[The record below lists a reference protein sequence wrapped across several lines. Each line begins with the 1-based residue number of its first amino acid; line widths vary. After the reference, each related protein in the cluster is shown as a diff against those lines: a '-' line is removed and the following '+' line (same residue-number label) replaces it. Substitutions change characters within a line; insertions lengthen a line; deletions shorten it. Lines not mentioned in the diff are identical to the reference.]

1 MMRKKTKKITPSE
14 SRQRIDNPL
23 KVNMARIFFCLN
35 GILWLG
41 YVVYIYYDMAVRN
54 NNLSAADI
62 VTLFAFVNAGLL
74 IFSGIKFGKPQQWV
88 YYFPLAVVV
97 FNTLLS
103 LLNIVD
109 LYFLVS
115 FILDLI
121 ILWAILPLRKN
132 YLSNP

>member
-1 MMRKKTKKITPSE
+1 MRKKTKKITQPNNN
-14 SRQRIDNPL
+14 RKNADPL
-23 KVNMARIFFCLN
+23 KINMARIFFCLN
-35 GILWLG
+35 SVLWLG
-41 YVVYIYYDMAVRN
+41 YVVYIYYDMAVKN
-54 NNLSAADI
+54 NNLTAADI

-74 IFSGIKFGKPQQWV
+74 FFSGIKFGSPQRWV
-88 YYFPLAVVV
+88 YYFALAVAA

-103 LLNIVD
+103 LFNIID

-115 FILDLI
+115 FIIDLI

>member
-1 MMRKKTKKITPSE
+1 MRKKTKKITPSE
-14 SRQRIDNPL
+14 NSRKKADPL

-35 GILWLG
+35 AILWLG
-41 YVVYIYYDMAVRN
+41 YVVYIYYDMAVLN
-54 NNLSAADI
+54 NNKTAADI

-74 IFSGIKFGKPQQWV
+74 LFSGIKFGKPQQWI
-88 YYFPLAVVV
+88 YYFALAVVV

-103 LLNIVD
+103 LFNIVD

-115 FILDLI
+115 FILDLL
-121 ILWAILPLRKN
+121 ILWAIIPLRKN

>member
-1 MMRKKTKKITPSE
+1 MRKKTKKLTPSE
-14 SRQRIDNPL
+14 SRRKTADPL
-23 KVNMARIFFCLN
+23 KVNTARIVFCLN
-35 GILWLG
+35 AVLWLG

-54 NNLSAADI
+54 NNLTAADI
-62 VTLFAFVNAGLL
+62 VTLFSFVNAGLL
-74 IFSGIKFGKPQQWV
+74 LFSGIKFGQPQQWV
-88 YYFPLAVVV
+88 YYFALAVVV
-97 FNTLLS
+97 FNTILS
-103 LLNIVD
+103 LFNIVD

>member
-1 MMRKKTKKITPSE
+1 MRKKTKKITPSE
-14 SRQRIDNPL
+14 SRRTVDIPL
-23 KVNMARIFFCLN
+23 KINIARIFFCLN
-35 GILWLG
+35 GVLWLG

-54 NNLSAADI
+54 NNLTAADI
-62 VTLFAFVNAGLL
+62 VTLFSFVNAGLL
-74 IFSGIKFGKPQQWV
+74 LFSGIKFGKRQKWV
-88 YYFPLAVVV
+88 YYFGLAVVV

-109 LYFLVS
+109 LYFLLS

-121 ILWAILPLRKN
+121 ILWAILPLRKT